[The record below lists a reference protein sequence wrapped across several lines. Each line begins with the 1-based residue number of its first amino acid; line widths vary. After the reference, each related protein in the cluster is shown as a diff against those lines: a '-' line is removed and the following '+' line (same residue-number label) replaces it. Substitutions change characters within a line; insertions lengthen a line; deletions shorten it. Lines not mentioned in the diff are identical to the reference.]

1 MRTKAGG
8 HKKLGYANLVPY
20 VHEPVFA
27 LEFSSMREDGY
38 RARVAGL
45 YIHGLAV
52 LALALLSGWLYFF
65 GLPLSWTAL
74 GSVVVLTFVCALSRR
89 FPLDFGRARVEIADV
104 AAVAAFLLVGPVWAL
119 VVLAP
124 AMIYQDRLRTV
135 FVVSGDVLKFMAGGY
150 VFYLFS
156 GPLLFNAH
164 LDPSFVY
171 GAVAGC
177 VVHYFV
183 DAMTNTTLVRLKYGV
198 PVPRTLRE
206 SFAPLIPSDMISIL
220 TALGISWAL
229 VSFGPAAALIL
240 FCGGAGAFVSLH
252 LLHEHK
258 KENEALEAKNA
269 RLEEE
274 IEAALSSP
282 LTFARRLME
291 SLELR
296 DGYTPRL
303 AAASAVYAADVG
315 RELGLEPQRIEKLRV
330 AALLQDVGL
339 ASIPDEVLL
348 TPPSNLNSVGRV
360 HLEQHPL
367 RGERVLASVPGFEEA
382 SRWVRWHH
390 ERVDG
395 TGYPD
400 RLRGEWLPLE
410 AKVLATASSYAA
422 LVLDNPHRPGFS
434 PPDARRKLIAS
445 MDKQLDKQ
453 AVRVLLRVLD
463 SNDENYARA
472 TDARFAL
479 PDDSR
484 QASSPEGRVGP
495 IALPKIAGDAQGS

>member
-1 MRTKAGG
+1 
-8 HKKLGYANLVPY
+8 
-20 VHEPVFA
+20 
-27 LEFSSMREDGY
+27 MREDGY
-38 RARVAGL
+38 RAKVAGV
-45 YIHGLAV
+45 YVYGLAA
-52 LALALLSGWLYFF
+52 LALALLSGWLYLF
-65 GLPLSWTAL
+65 GLPLNWTTLGAVAVLAL
-74 GSVVVLTFVCALSRR
+74 VCALSRR

-124 AMIYQDRLRTV
+124 AMIYRDRLRTV

-156 GPLLFNAH
+156 GPLLLVDAH
-164 LDPSFVY
+164 LDASFVY

-177 VVHYFV
+177 AVHYFV
-183 DAMTNTTLVRLKYGV
+183 DAMTNTILVRLKYGA
-198 PVPRTLRE
+198 PVLRTLRE

-229 VSFGPAAALIL
+229 VTFGPAAALIL
-240 FCGGAGAFVSLH
+240 FGGSAGAFVSLH
-252 LLHEHK
+252 LIHERR
-258 KENEALEAKNA
+258 KENDALKTKNA
-269 RLEEE
+269 QLEEE

-282 LTFARRLME
+282 LTFARRLVE

-303 AAASAVYAADVG
+303 AAASAVYATDVG
-315 RELGLEPQRIEKLRV
+315 RELGLDSQQMEKLRV

-339 ASIPDEVLL
+339 SSVPDEVLL
-348 TPPSNLNSVGRV
+348 TPPSKLNSVGRV

-367 RGERVLASVPGFEEA
+367 RGERILAGVPGFEEA

-410 AKVLATASSYAA
+410 AKVLAAASSYAA
-422 LVLDNPHRPGFS
+422 LVLDNPHSPGLT
-434 PPDARRKLIAS
+434 PLNARREMVAS
-445 MDKQLDKQ
+445 IDKQLDKQ

-463 SNDENYARA
+463 SNDESYARA

-479 PDDSR
+479 PDDAR
-484 QASSPEGRVGP
+484 GASSPEGMVGQ
-495 IALPKIAGDAQGS
+495 IALPKIASDAQGS